1 MPYDINSYLVHFVS
15 DLNHHY
21 ETVLSSLADEQLYHV
36 PNDRSNHIV
45 FNAWHWLRTEDNI
58 LNFVFQDRKSPLWLR
73 QELHEKWDL
82 PKVAQGTGMPPDDA
96 RALRVPSGEALAQYS
111 RDVLQDVLPYLQSA
125 SADELA
131 TVTKVVPWGELP
143 KVQHLGQVII
153 AHGYGHLGQI
163 DATRAA
169 LGLETGDI

>member
-1 MPYDINSYLVHFVS
+1 MPYDINAYLVHFVT
-15 DLNHHY
+15 DLNQQY
-21 ETVLSSLADEQLYHV
+21 ATVLSSLSDQHLYHV

-58 LNFVFQDRKSPLWLR
+58 LNFVFQDRKPPLWLR

-82 PKVAQGTGMPPDDA
+82 PKVAQGTGMSDEDA
-96 RALRVPSGEALAQYS
+96 RALRVPSGEALAQYA
-111 RDVLQDVLPYLQSA
+111 RDVLQDVLPYLQSS

-143 KVQHLGQVII
+143 KVQHIGQVII

-169 LGLETGDI
+169 LDLETGNI